1 MSEPLSARHYTEA
14 APFAREAEAIFG
26 ATWQYLCHES
36 ELEEQ
41 EGLDAAKLETLAG
54 FVFINRDSGAPAM
67 ATLFGPIEQEI
78 AGYAPGARNWV
89 RRHHSTQDLACNW
102 KVAVENYSE
111 CYHCAV
117 AHPFLAEGVFD
128 MASYRIETGGLL
140 QRHSCRGRPASEVAY
155 GMDADATPRGG
166 DFASWYLWPNF
177 ALEVYPGGY
186 LDIYH
191 WAPLDT
197 GTTRQTIAWYGAP
210 DVPAAQLEEIGALHL
225 ANTVAED
232 WRLVEAVQRGLANRG
247 YGDGALMIDR
257 ARSEKSEHAVAHF
270 QGLVRDALG
279 T

>member
-1 MSEPLSARHYTEA
+1 MTDPLSARHYTEVA
-14 APFAREAEAIFG
+14 LFAREAQEVFG

-36 ELEEQ
+36 ELGALQ
-41 EGLDAAKLETLAG
+41 LPEGVKRETLAG
-54 FVFINRDSGAPAM
+54 FVFVNRDPEAPAM
-67 ATLFGPIEQEI
+67 ATLYGPLEAEI
-78 AGYAPGARNWV
+78 AAYAPDARGWV
-89 RRHHSTQDLACNW
+89 RRHHSTQQLACNW

-140 QRHSCRGRPASEVAY
+140 HRHSCRGRPAGEVAY
-155 GMDADATPRGG
+155 GMDAGATPRGG

-191 WAPLDT
+191 WQPLDAE
-197 GTTRQTIAWYGAP
+197 TTRQTISWYGAP
-210 DVPAAQLEEIGALHL
+210 SVRAAQLEEIGELHL

-247 YGDGALMIDR
+247 YGAGALMIDR
-257 ARSEKSEHAVAHF
+257 ARSEMSEHAVAHF
-270 QGLVRDALG
+270 QGLVRDALEI
-279 T
+279 